1 MTRSFLF
8 TLLCAASLSCQ
19 AGQSAAAAAL
29 DDILREADLEIVHAE
44 ALPDGV
50 VDIIFGV
57 SVNDYEHMQVVE
69 KLRAHPDV
77 KDVIARSSP
86 RTFCNF

>member
-1 MTRSFLF
+1 MTRTILF
-8 TLLCAASLSCQ
+8 ALLFAASLSCH

-29 DDILREADLEIVHAE
+29 DHVLREANLEIVHAE
-44 ALPDGV
+44 ALADGV